1 MSTQTLLGAALLLA
15 ASATAA
21 YAQSA
26 EPNKAAVAAAVD
38 KKEGTGAGP
47 AAKDRDGAA
56 KKPQVRTYSSVT
68 VVDDPRK
75 VPPLPTLKR
84 EGDAARPSE
93 LKREL
98 AAPER
103 AGASG
108 AASGERPGQAEAR
121 GSDRA
126 RELRSEIK
134 AARRELRDE
143 GSEKEA
149 SAGSDAAKSPSE
161 GKAAGAA
168 RLQKNPSADGA
179 ADDAATKRERPGR
192 SEREDRLQR
201 LRERALER
209 TRSLRE

>member
-26 EPNKAAVAAAVD
+26 DPSKPAAAAAVD
-38 KKEGTGAGP
+38 KKEGA

-108 AASGERPGQAEAR
+108 AASGERPSQAEVR

-143 GSEKEA
+143 GSEREA

-168 RLQKNPSADGA
+168 RPEKSPGADGA
-179 ADDAATKRERPGR
+179 ADDAAKRERPGR

>member
-1 MSTQTLLGAALLLA
+1 MSAQTLLGAALLLT

-26 EPNKAAVAAAVD
+26 DPNKPAAAAAVD
-38 KKEGTGAGP
+38 KKEGAGVGS

-103 AGASG
+103 AGTSG

-143 GSEKEA
+143 GSEREA
-149 SAGSDAAKSPSE
+149 PAGSDAAKSPSE

-168 RLQKNPSADGA
+168 RPEKSPGADGA
-179 ADDAATKRERPGR
+179 ADDATKRERPSRG
-192 SEREDRLQR
+192 EREDRLQR

>member
-26 EPNKAAVAAAVD
+26 EPNKPAAAVAVD
-38 KKEGTGAGP
+38 KKEGA

-98 AAPER
+98 AVPER

-108 AASGERPGQAEAR
+108 AASGERPGQAEVR

-143 GSEKEA
+143 GSEREA

-168 RLQKNPSADGA
+168 RPDKGPGADGA
-179 ADDAATKRERPGR
+179 ADDAAKRERPGR

>member
-21 YAQSA
+21 YAQST
-26 EPNKAAVAAAVD
+26 EPNKPAAAVAVD
-38 KKEGTGAGP
+38 KKEGVSP

-84 EGDAARPSE
+84 EGDAARPNE

-143 GSEKEA
+143 GSEREA
-149 SAGSDAAKSPSE
+149 SAGSDAANSPSE

-168 RLQKNPSADGA
+168 RPQKSPGADGA
-179 ADDAATKRERPGR
+179 ADDVATKRERPSR

>member
-26 EPNKAAVAAAVD
+26 EPNKPAAVAAVD
-38 KKEGTGAGP
+38 KKEGA

-103 AGASG
+103 GGASG

-143 GSEKEA
+143 GSEREA
-149 SAGSDAAKSPSE
+149 PAGSDAAKSPSE
-161 GKAAGAA
+161 GKAAGAS
-168 RLQKNPSADGA
+168 RPDKGPGADGA
-179 ADDAATKRERPGR
+179 ADDATKRERPGR

>member
-26 EPNKAAVAAAVD
+26 EPNKPAAVAAVD
-38 KKEGTGAGP
+38 KKEGA

-108 AASGERPGQAEAR
+108 AASGERPGQAEVR

-143 GSEKEA
+143 GSEREA
-149 SAGSDAAKSPSE
+149 PAGSDAAKSPSE

-168 RLQKNPSADGA
+168 RPEKSSGADGA
-179 ADDAATKRERPGR
+179 ADDAAKRERPGR

>member
-26 EPNKAAVAAAVD
+26 EPNKPAAVAAVD
-38 KKEGTGAGP
+38 KKEGA

-84 EGDAARPSE
+84 EGDAARPNE

-108 AASGERPGQAEAR
+108 AASGERPGQAEVR

-143 GSEKEA
+143 GSEREA
-149 SAGSDAAKSPSE
+149 PAGSDAAKSPSE

-168 RLQKNPSADGA
+168 RPEKSSGADGA
-179 ADDAATKRERPGR
+179 ADDAAKRERPGR

>member
-26 EPNKAAVAAAVD
+26 DPNKPAAAVAVD
-38 KKEGTGAGP
+38 KKEGA

-108 AASGERPGQAEAR
+108 AASGERPGPAEVR

-143 GSEKEA
+143 GSEREA

-168 RLQKNPSADGA
+168 RPEKSPGADGA
-179 ADDAATKRERPGR
+179 ADDAAKRERPGR

>member
-26 EPNKAAVAAAVD
+26 EPNKPAAVAAVD
-38 KKEGTGAGP
+38 KKEGA

-108 AASGERPGQAEAR
+108 AASGERPGQAEVR

-143 GSEKEA
+143 GSEREA
-149 SAGSDAAKSPSE
+149 PAGSDAAKSPSE

-168 RLQKNPSADGA
+168 RPDKGPGADGA
-179 ADDAATKRERPGR
+179 ADDATKRERPGR